1 MFGDRQD
8 WRGMR
13 QAWRSTEMHTGFG
26 LENLK
31 EKDSL
36 EDLSVNGR
44 TILKWILN
52 MMGWKG
58 LDLSGLG

>member
-1 MFGDRQD
+1 MFNDRQD

-13 QAWRSTEMHTGFG
+13 QAWGSTEMHTGFG
-26 LENLK
+26 LEKLK

-44 TILKWILN
+44 KILKWILN
-52 MMGWKG
+52 MMGWSG

>member
-1 MFGDRQD
+1 
-8 WRGMR
+8 
-13 QAWRSTEMHTGFG
+13 MHTGFG

>member
-1 MFGDRQD
+1 MFSDRQD

-13 QAWRSTEMHTGFG
+13 QAWGSTMHTGFG
-26 LENLK
+26 LQNLK

-44 TILKWILN
+44 AILKWILN
-52 MMGWKG
+52 MMGWRG